1 MSNNTWHVLQEH
13 VTGSNLTDDPAD
25 VWPEPTVIV
34 SSDALPGSRERLTRE
49 SGSDDV
55 HAANPRASV
64 EGAQVRPD
72 RSLIQSRLAHP
83 GHENG
88 RCVGVPLNVS
98 HGAGSV
104 SKGELKPAVPGAEV
118 KGM

>member
-34 SSDALPGSRERLTRE
+34 SSGALPGCGERLTRE
-49 SGSDDV
+49 TGSDDV

-64 EGAQVRPD
+64 EGAQVRPH

-83 GHENG
+83 GHEDG

-98 HGAGSV
+98 HGAGGV
-104 SKGELKPAVPGAEV
+104 SKGKLEPAVAGAEV